1 MITHKKATYTLTIGT
16 LLKIDDLIELGGLKI
31 TKSSLI
37 KDCLLENFE
46 LFEKELIDNG
56 GIPLSMTYSFPKKF
70 SNTQPITIT
79 LPFEVVERLNYFSK
93 KLGIKK
99 SHLVMCSID
108 LHHCN

>member
-1 MITHKKATYTLTIGT
+1 MITHKKATYTLTIAT

-37 KDCLLENFE
+37 KDCLLENFG
-46 LFEKELIDNG
+46 LFEKELMDNC
-56 GIPLSMTYSFPKKF
+56 GIPLSKTYNFPKKF
-70 SNTQPITIT
+70 YNTQPITIT

-108 LHHCN
+108 LHPL

>member
-1 MITHKKATYTLTIGT
+1 MITHKKATYTLTITT
-16 LLKIDDLIELGGLKI
+16 LLKIDDLLDLDGVKT

-37 KDCLLENFE
+37 KDCLLESFG
-46 LFEKELIDNG
+46 LFEKELMDNV
-56 GIPLSMTYSFPKKF
+56 GIPLSKTYNFPKKF

-79 LPFEVVERLNYFSK
+79 LPFEVVERLDYFSK

>member
-1 MITHKKATYTLTIGT
+1 MITHKKITITLTIGT
-16 LLKIDDLIELGGLKI
+16 LLKIDDLLDLDGLKI

-37 KDCLLENFE
+37 KDCLVESFG
-46 LFEKELIDNG
+46 LFEKELMDNCR
-56 GIPLSMTYSFPKKF
+56 IPLSKTYNFPKKF

-99 SHLVMCSID
+99 SHLVMCSVD

>member
-1 MITHKKATYTLTIGT
+1 MKTHKKITITLTINT
-16 LLKIDDLIELGGLKI
+16 LLKIDDLVELDGLKI

-37 KDCLLENFE
+37 KDCLLESFE

-56 GIPLSMTYSFPKKF
+56 GIPLSKTYNFPKKF

-79 LPFEVVERLNYFSK
+79 LPFKVVEKLDYFSK
-93 KLGIKK
+93 QLGIKK